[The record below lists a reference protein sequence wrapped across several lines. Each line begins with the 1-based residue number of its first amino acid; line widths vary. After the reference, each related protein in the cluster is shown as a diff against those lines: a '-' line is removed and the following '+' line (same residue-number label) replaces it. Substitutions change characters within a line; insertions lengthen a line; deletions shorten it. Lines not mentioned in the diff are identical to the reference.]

1 MPGKPANFAISL
13 RWQLAIAVVALLLIA
28 GSWWFFIFK
37 QESPPLRPDDPP
49 AAPPL
54 SSSPYLNVSPEAAYV
69 GTAACVKCH
78 PDEHQSFQRTGM
90 ARSTAEVRPE
100 RELPDATFDH
110 PASGRRYDVRR
121 EGGRLW
127 HRERLLSSGQSDIVL
142 NDFPLQYAI
151 GSGRF
156 GRTYAVWACGVLVES
171 PAC

>member
-1 MPGKPANFAISL
+1 
-13 RWQLAIAVVALLLIA
+13 VA
-28 GSWWFFIFK
+28 
-37 QESPPLRPDDPP
+37 P
-49 AAPPL
+49 
-54 SSSPYLNVSPEAAYV
+54 
-69 GTAACVKCH
+69 AACVKGH
-78 PDEHQSFQRTGM
+78 PHDPQSCQRPGM

-156 GRTYAVWACGVLVES
+156 GRTYAVEADGVLVQS
-171 PAC
+171 PVSYYAARAGGGKSPGYHGPGSQGVE